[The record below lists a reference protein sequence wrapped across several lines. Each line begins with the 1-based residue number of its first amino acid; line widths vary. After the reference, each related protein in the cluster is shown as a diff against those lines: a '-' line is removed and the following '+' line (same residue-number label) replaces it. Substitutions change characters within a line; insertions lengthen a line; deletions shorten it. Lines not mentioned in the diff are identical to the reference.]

1 MLIVQERERWGGGS
15 QPLHQ
20 REAESLQGARV
31 SALISVSS
39 HLADRRKTVTLAK
52 LLNWW
57 KEDERK
63 QGQISHE
70 VERLHL
76 KRLEGKNWRRYS
88 IEPFTRLQ
96 DSPLR
101 WLRPSPQVAPPGCRT
116 PPLRWLHQAAGAR
129 VKETKTDV
137 K

>member
-15 QPLHQ
+15 QLLHQ
-20 REAESLQGARV
+20 REAESLQGVRV

-76 KRLEGKNWRRYS
+76 KRLDGKNRRRYS

-96 DSPLR
+96 DSSFR
-101 WLRPSPQVAPPGCRT
+101 WLRPSGGPARLQDSAPQVAPPGSRC
-116 PPLRWLHQAAGAR
+116 QS
-129 VKETKTDV
+129 
-137 K
+137 